1 LPSSVFPDVASFDVS
16 FSSLCDSVLAF
27 VSLLLPVS
35 LLEPHPANAVAAS
48 EAASNMV

>member
-1 LPSSVFPDVASFDVS
+1 
-16 FSSLCDSVLAF
+16 
-27 VSLLLPVS
+27 